1 MVAAA
6 NFSLGMN
13 LFQLIVEEAARRL
26 APHADFGAWIH
37 EAHHDRKK
45 DAPSGT
51 ALTLKAGMSQAGF
64 GRGID
69 MSSTR
74 AGFIPGTHTVGF
86 DGPSETIELT
96 HTVRDRGVFARGALV
111 AASWVVGRH
120 GWFSMRDVWRDRMG
134 GTAMRQAWTGVGTAL
149 ITPFTKDGAVDDAA
163 VRRLARR
170 QIEAGVHFLVPC
182 GTTGETPTLSDTEK
196 RRVVEL
202 VVEEAAGQV
211 PVLAG
216 AGGYDTR
223 EVAHAAKEMEKAGAT
238 GLLSVTPYYNK
249 PTPEGLFQHFSTVAD
264 ATQLPI
270 VLYNVPGRTGCN
282 MDAATIARLAT
293 IPHVVGVKEASGNI
307 QQMAEVLRAVPP
319 DFLVLSGDD
328 AITVPLMAIGGR
340 GIISVASNEI
350 PAEMVEMVE
359 AAERGDYQRARS
371 SASAPRCRCCS
382 ATSSNRTRDR

>member
-1 MVAAA
+1 
-6 NFSLGMN
+6 
-13 LFQLIVEEAARRL
+13 
-26 APHADFGAWIH
+26 
-37 EAHHDRKK
+37 
-45 DAPSGT
+45 
-51 ALTLKAGMSQAGF
+51 
-64 GRGID
+64 
-69 MSSTR
+69 
-74 AGFIPGTHTVGF
+74 
-86 DGPSETIELT
+86 
-96 HTVRDRGVFARGALV
+96 
-111 AASWVVGRH
+111 
-120 GWFSMRDVWRDRMG
+120 
-134 GTAMRQAWTGVGTAL
+134 MRQAWTGVGTAL
-149 ITPFTKDGAVDDAA
+149 ITPFTRDGAVDDAA

-182 GTTGETPTLSDTEK
+182 GTTGETPTLSDAEK

-202 VVEEAAGQV
+202 VVEEAAGRV

-223 EVAHAAKEMEKAGAT
+223 EVAHAAKEMEKAGAS

-249 PTPEGLFQHFSTVAD
+249 PTPEGLFQHFSAVAD
-264 ATQLPI
+264 ATRLPI

-293 IPHVVGVKEASGNI
+293 IPNVVGVKEASGNI

-350 PAEMVEMVE
+350 PAEMAEMVE
-359 AAERGDYQRARS
+359 AAEGGDYQRARTLHQRLLPLLLGNFVES
-371 SASAPRCRCCS
+371 NPGPVKFAMAAMGLCELVYRLPMVPPRPASQEKLLAVLSELGIAAAAAAGR
-382 ATSSNRTRDR
+382 